1 MLDHVSL
8 FVRDMQRAKD
18 FYVKALKPLGYELAM
33 DGEDY
38 AGFKQ
43 GDAWDFWLN
52 LGEEKAKYAHIGFK
66 ATSEQMVKDFYDAAL
81 ASGGKDNGPPGPRPD
96 YGPKYYGGFVLDP
109 EGNNI
114 EATFHRP

>member
-43 GDAWDFWLN
+43 GDA
-52 LGEEKAKYAHIGFK
+52 
-66 ATSEQMVKDFYDAAL
+66 
-81 ASGGKDNGPPGPRPD
+81 
-96 YGPKYYGGFVLDP
+96 
-109 EGNNI
+109 
-114 EATFHRP
+114 